1 MTRLR
6 RVAVAALV
14 AIALALSLGA
24 LAVPASAASAPTA
37 IAPLATPPS
46 GNVVGTSN
54 GWCTTQLWG
63 GTFYCGSQT
72 HTVQGEY
79 YQVFVI
85 GTNNEVY
92 TNYTYNNGATH
103 SGWAVLNDPGNCAGS
118 ITTDQGL
125 NSEYYDIF
133 CTNKG
138 NGNVYYMSFDYS
150 VELTSWILY

>member
-1 MTRLR
+1 MVGLR
-6 RVAVAALV
+6 RVAIAAL
-14 AIALALSLGA
+14 AAPALVLSLGA
-24 LAVPASAASAPTA
+24 LAVPASASSAPTA

-72 HTVQGEY
+72 HAVVAGGY

-92 TNYTYNNGATH
+92 TNYTYDNGETN
-103 SGWAVLNDPGNCAGS
+103 SGWVLLLDPGNCTGS
-118 ITTDQGL
+118 LTTDQPL
-125 NSEYYDIF
+125 NGPTYHIF

-138 NGNVYYMSFDYS
+138 NGHVYQMSFHYS
-150 VELTSWILY
+150 TELTPWQP